1 LIPIAKPLVG
11 LEEQKAIL
19 EVLASGQ
26 LASGDYVKK
35 FETMFKE
42 YLGSKYTVCTSNG
55 TTALHAALLGAGIG
69 NGDIVI
75 TTPFSFIA
83 TGNAI
88 LYAGAI
94 PLFADIDFE
103 TFNIDPYSIEQV
115 IKENEGKVK
124 AILIVHLFGNPC
136 DMDRI
141 MDICNR
147 YSITLIE
154 DCAQAHG
161 AEYSNKKVGSFGL
174 AGAFSFY
181 PTKNMTC
188 GEGGM
193 IVTDDEEYYERIKKI
208 INHGQ
213 SKRYQHDVLGYNYR
227 MTNISA
233 AIGIEQLKKLEDFN
247 NRRIYNASEYYK
259 QIKNKSF
266 IMPEI
271 TEHSKH
277 VFNQF
282 TIKSNLPI
290 EKVINILQDEQ
301 IGYGIY
307 YPTIIPEQPIYKN
320 LNLTHRCP
328 IAFKTS
334 NQVLSIPVHP
344 SLTKDEIEHITTV
357 LNNIN

>member
-1 LIPIAKPLVG
+1 MIPIAKPIVG
-11 LEEQKAIL
+11 LEEQKAVM
-19 EVLASGQ
+19 EVLSNGQ

-35 FETMFKE
+35 FEDTFRAF
-42 YLGSKYTVCTSNG
+42 LGCKYAVCTSNG

-69 NGDIVI
+69 DGDIVI

-88 LYAGAI
+88 LYAGGI
-94 PLFADIDFE
+94 PLFADINWE
-103 TFNIDPYSIEQV
+103 TFNIDPDSIEQV

-136 DMDRI
+136 DMDKI
-141 MDICNR
+141 IEICNR
-147 YSITLIE
+147 YNILLIE

-161 AEYSNKKVGSFGL
+161 AEYRNKKVGTFGS

-193 IVTDDEEYYERIKKI
+193 IVTDDEEHYERIKKI
-208 INHGQ
+208 VNHGQ
-213 SKRYQHDVLGYNYR
+213 SKRYQHDILGYNYR

-233 AIGIEQLKKLEDFN
+233 AIGIEQLKKLKHFN
-247 NRRIYNASEYYK
+247 NSRINNASQYYK

-266 IMPEI
+266 ILPEI

-282 TIKSNLPI
+282 TIKSNIPI
-290 EKVINILQDEQ
+290 EKVINILQKEQ

-307 YPTIIPEQPIYKN
+307 YPTIIPEQPLYKN
-320 LNLTHRCP
+320 LPLTHCCP
-328 IAFKTS
+328 IALKAS
-334 NQVLSIPVHP
+334 NQVLSIPIHP

-357 LNNIN
+357 LNSIN